1 VREAALPGMSEYIR
15 VRDYRE
21 QQLRN
26 MPNVEVFRQ
35 SEVTA
40 DDVFAVKADHV
51 AIATGARWRTDVH
64 DGDAYVSVA
73 AAGLEVLTPDD
84 IMDGRLP
91 TGRTVLFDGD
101 GYYMGGVIAER
112 ILAAGQPVTLVTPL
126 DSVSY
131 WAEMTSERWRIRT
144 HLMKIGVEIVTA
156 HGITS
161 FDGNEATLECRY
173 SGREKTLPA
182 SSLVIVGHRAP
193 DDALYQ
199 SLMAT
204 EQGVA
209 GTLPFT
215 LKRIGDCEAPAIIA
229 AAVYAGHAYARE
241 MDAPVD
247 IDLPMKHDRIDVG
260 LVAPAPRT

>member
-1 VREAALPGMSEYIR
+1 
-15 VRDYRE
+15 
-21 QQLRN
+21 
-26 MPNVEVFRQ
+26 MPNVEIFRQ

-40 DDVFAVKADHV
+40 DDVFAVEADHV
-51 AIATGARWRTDVH
+51 AIATGSRWRTDVH
-64 DGDAYVSVA
+64 DGDTYVSVA
-73 AAGLEVLTPDD
+73 APGLEVLTPDD
-84 IMDGRLP
+84 VMDGRLP

-112 ILAAGQPVTLVTPL
+112 VLASGQPVTLVTPL

-131 WAEMTSERWRIRT
+131 WAGMTSERWRIRT
-144 HLMKIGVEIVTA
+144 HLMKLGVEIVTA

-173 SGREKTLPA
+173 SGREMRLPA
-182 SSLVIVGHRAP
+182 SSLVVVGQRTP

-199 SLMAT
+199 SLMT
-204 EQGVA
+204 TGRGVD

-215 LKRIGDCEAPAIIA
+215 VKRIGDCEAPAIIA
-229 AAVYAGHAYARE
+229 AAIHAGHAYARE

-247 IDLPMKHDRIDVG
+247 IDLPMKHDRVDVG
-260 LVAPAPRT
+260 LVMPLPVDQVAGRLSSQRDIST